1 VRLLARILLPSHL
14 AAVGADAVALLLFV
28 TIGLF
33 THHGGV
39 SAADYARDAVPLLGC
54 WLLAGGAFD
63 LYKRPH
69 VRALLATWLVGVT
82 AAVLLRALLRRHIDG
97 GDAVFLAVALC
108 FTLLFVAAV
117 RIAVSFVRT

>member
-1 VRLLARILLPSHL
+1 MRLLARILLPSHL
-14 AAVGADAVALLLFV
+14 AAVAADVVALLIFV

-33 THHGGV
+33 NHHGGV
-39 SAADYARDAVPLLGC
+39 SAANYARDALPLVGC

-63 LYKRPH
+63 LYKRPR

-82 AAVLLRALLRRHIDG
+82 AGVLLRALLRWHIDG

-108 FTLLFVAAV
+108 FTLLFVAVV

>member
-1 VRLLARILLPSHL
+1 MRLLARILLPSHL
-14 AAVGADAVALLLFV
+14 AAAGADAVALLVFV
-28 TIGLF
+28 TIGLV

-39 SAADYARDAVPLLGC
+39 SAADYARDAVPIVGC

-63 LYKRPH
+63 LYKRPR
-69 VRALLATWLVGVT
+69 VRALLATWLVGIT
-82 AAVLLRALLRRHIDG
+82 AGVLLRALLRWHIDG

-108 FTLLFVAAV
+108 FTLLFVAVV